1 MRLLWAQSNA
11 CLTQVWTDRLIWQG
25 WGCHGIAAQGP
36 DCLGMAAHGSGLP
49 GNGSAWPVLPGEE
62 GMTACMA
69 VRIKLVAG

>member
-25 WGCHGIAAQGP
+25 WGCHG
-36 DCLGMAAHGSGLP
+36 MAAHGP
-49 GNGSAWPVLPGEE
+49 GLPGEE
-62 GMTACMA
+62 GMTAYMA